1 MNDIKN
7 QLYLDV
13 TTKECVIALYKN
25 ELLIDY
31 LIVET
36 NNNLTDL
43 VVELINE
50 LLFKYDL
57 VQKDLD
63 QLYLN
68 NGPGSFTGVRVG
80 IIIAR
85 TIKVVY
91 PHIQIFVNDALSIY
105 ALDLKNALLHL
116 DAKGSKSY
124 LLTINNGV
132 KSEYRIIT
140 NNELANVINEAK
152 DMTIIDA
159 NNIDFKEIINKLVF
173 SNFTNSSLKDIK
185 ANYVKLYLS

>member
-13 TTKECVIALYKN
+13 TTKHCVIALYKN
-25 ELLIDY
+25 QQLVDY
-31 LIVET
+31 SITKT

-50 LLFKYDL
+50 LLNKHQL
-57 VQKDLD
+57 NQKDLD

-68 NGPGSFTGVRVG
+68 TGPGSFTGVRVG

-85 TIKVVY
+85 TLKAVY
-91 PHIQIFVNDALSIY
+91 SHIEIFTNDALSIY
-105 ALDLKNALLHL
+105 ALDHSNVLLHL

-124 LLTINNGV
+124 LLVLDNKIKSDYQIINNDQL
-132 KSEYRIIT
+132 EQIIV
-140 NNELANVINEAK
+140 NNQNKV
-152 DMTIIDA
+152 IIDA
-159 NNIDFKEIINKLVF
+159 NNIDFNQLVNSLVF
-173 SNFTNSSLKDIK
+173 DNFTNTKLEDLK